1 MGQSINQVRHFYYL
15 EDFTTVISA
24 SNANV
29 RGPEPNVFSILDEA
43 GIPSD
48 LFVKSID
55 NTIDGNQTRSTLIP
69 IKNIL
74 SVSSRAAADMV
85 HKLKVVKITLDS
97 TVNGGAPVA
106 GQDYILNI
114 MLRNYVGLGE
124 EDTYLKFGLAHAYS
138 GMTAAQFYAVMAL
151 SLAKNIGREAA
162 TPFSVMLGITGDLT
176 TDTAAV
182 PVESNSK
189 LSSLTEAYTCIYL
202 VEAAQPWILG
212 VMPEQY
218 IGIYPTCNNITVDGS
233 EVQWATI
240 ASSYPGKTAKLPN
253 IILEIPNSQNVADLE
268 YFCAGAKGDD
278 YRMMGYPNVIRTT
291 YSIDPTTAGYDLID
305 IHYYDDLDNQ
315 SVQKSEKTVTI
326 ALDRGNGATLAT
338 NLDVVFKAALG
349 HNLFNKS
356 A

>member
-15 EDFTTVISA
+15 EDFTTVMSA
-24 SNANV
+24 SNANLLDFS
-29 RGPEPNVFSILDEA
+29 GVFSMLDKA

-55 NTIDGNQTRSTLIP
+55 NTAYGNITRSTLIP

-162 TPFSVMLGITGDLT
+162 TPFSVVLGITGDLT
-176 TDTAAV
+176 TDTDAV

-189 LSSLTEAYTCIYL
+189 LSSLTGAYTCIYL
-202 VEAAQPWILG
+202 VEAVQPWILG

-240 ASSYPGKTAKLPN
+240 ASSYPGKTAKIPN
-253 IILEIPNSQNVADLE
+253 TTLEISNSHNVADLE

-326 ALDRGNGATLAT
+326 ALDSGRGATLAT

>member
-24 SNANV
+24 SNANLLDSS
-29 RGPEPNVFSILDEA
+29 GVFSMLDKA

-55 NTIDGNQTRSTLIP
+55 NTAYGNITRSTLIP

-85 HKLKVVKITLDS
+85 HKLKIVKITLDS

-124 EDTYLKFGLAHAYS
+124 EDTYLKFGLAHAHS

-151 SLAKNIGREAA
+151 SLAKNIGREAV
-162 TPFSVMLGITGDLT
+162 TPFSVVLGITGDLT

-182 PVESNSK
+182 PVKSNSK
-189 LSSLTEAYTCIYL
+189 LSSLTGAYTCIYL
-202 VEAAQPWILG
+202 VEAVQPWILG
-212 VMPEQY
+212 VMPEEY

-240 ASSYPGKTAKLPN
+240 ASSYPGKTAKIPN
-253 IILEIPNSQNVADLE
+253 IILEISNSHNVADLE

-291 YSIDPTTAGYDLID
+291 YSIDPTVAAGYDLID

-326 ALDRGNGATLAT
+326 ALDSGSGATLAT

-349 HNLFNKS
+349 HNLINKS

>member
-15 EDFTTVISA
+15 EGVDVISA
-24 SNANV
+24 TNANV
-29 RGPEPNVFSILDEA
+29 QGSDSNVFSILDKA

-48 LFVKSID
+48 LFVK
-55 NTIDGNQTRSTLIP
+55 NLVGGIDGNQTRSTLIP

-162 TPFSVMLGITGDLT
+162 TPFSVVLGITGDLT

-182 PVESNSK
+182 PVKSNSK
-189 LSSLTEAYTCIYL
+189 LSSLTGAYTCIYL
-202 VEAAQPWILG
+202 VEAVQPWILG

-240 ASSYPGKTAKLPN
+240 ASSYPGKTAKIPTV
-253 IILEIPNSQNVADLE
+253 LEISNSHNVADLE

-291 YSIDPTTAGYDLID
+291 YSIDPTAAGYDLID

-326 ALDRGNGATLAT
+326 ALDSGGGATLAT